1 MIQLE
6 FVKFKKR
13 LFFMNKNTRNIN
25 QFQDGVKDALPTV
38 FGFLSIGA
46 AFGIIAASEGFTI
59 WQIFLLSAVLY
70 AGSAQFIII
79 GMLLADSSIT
89 SIVSMVFLVNFRMFL
104 QSLAVANFFDK
115 QSLVSKILMGS
126 LVTDESFGI
135 FSLNSV
141 TKKSISINWMHG
153 LNIASWITWWLSS
166 IVFALFGKSIAN
178 PQNFGLDFT
187 LIAMFA
193 GLWILTTISFI
204 KDPHENNRN
213 TILAIFMTVI
223 VLLVS
228 MMVFSK
234 VISVLFASI
243 LGSLFISLLKKESYN
258 DN

>member
-46 AFGIIAASEGFTI
+46 AFGIISASEGFTI

-104 QSLAVANFFDK
+104 QSLAVANF
-115 QSLVSKILMGS
+115 L
-126 LVTDESFGI
+126 
-135 FSLNSV
+135 
-141 TKKSISINWMHG
+141 ISNH
-153 LNIASWITWWLSS
+153 
-166 IVFALFGKSIAN
+166 
-178 PQNFGLDFT
+178 
-187 LIAMFA
+187 
-193 GLWILTTISFI
+193 
-204 KDPHENNRN
+204 
-213 TILAIFMTVI
+213 
-223 VLLVS
+223 
-228 MMVFSK
+228 
-234 VISVLFASI
+234 
-243 LGSLFISLLKKESYN
+243 
-258 DN
+258 